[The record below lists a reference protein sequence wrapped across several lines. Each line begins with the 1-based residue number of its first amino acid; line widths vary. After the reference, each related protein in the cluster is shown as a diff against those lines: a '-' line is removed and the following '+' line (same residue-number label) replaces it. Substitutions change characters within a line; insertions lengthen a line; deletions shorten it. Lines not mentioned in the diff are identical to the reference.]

1 MARTRR
7 AASAPALTTPQRLGG
22 LLKSCRDI
30 MRKDRGTDTDAARLP
45 QLTWL
50 FFLKFLDDLEVRD
63 EETARLA
70 RRHHVPMIPAP
81 YRWRDWAA
89 DPTGM
94 TGDALIQFI
103 GGEKV
108 CRPDGTE
115 GPGLLKTL
123 RGLAGE
129 DAEDRRAV
137 IAKVFSGTT
146 NRMIDGYL
154 LRDLLAKVDGIH
166 FNSTEELH
174 TLGAL
179 YEGMLREMRDAAGA
193 AGEFYTPRPLVRLI
207 VQVVDPK
214 LGEVVLD
221 PACGTAG
228 FLVEAFTHMRPATR
242 THADRERLHQ
252 GIRGQEAKP
261 LPYLLAQMNLLLHGV
276 DVPRVEYGN
285 SLAVKMSE
293 LGEDAQV
300 DVILTNPPFG
310 GEETAGIPLFFP
322 VETRTSETALLF
334 LQLIVRRLRA
344 AGPGGRGGRAAVIV
358 PNGTLFGDGVC
369 AKVKREL
376 LRECHLHT
384 VLRLPPGVFAPYTSI
399 ATNVLFFEAGRPTQ
413 EIWFYEHP
421 LPGESSG
428 YTKTKPLRF
437 EEFEPLLA
445 WWTQRE
451 EGERAWR
458 IDWGAEHAAAE
469 AKARPLLDRARSLQR
484 EAKRERDGARQMKA
498 DGDSRVD
505 VEAALARA
513 KEIDAK
519 AAAAEAEGDA
529 AYWPVFNLDRKNPR
543 AVVATEERTPTQ
555 IVEEILARERRIV
568 ELMEEVRAALGE
580 GWV

>member
-1 MARTRR
+1 
-7 AASAPALTTPQRLGG
+7 
-22 LLKSCRDI
+22 

-50 FFLKFLDDLEVRD
+50 FFLKFLDDLELRD
-63 EETARLA
+63 AEKAKAGSRP
-70 RRHHVPMIPAP
+70 HVPIIPAP

-89 DPTGM
+89 DPTGL

-103 GGEKV
+103 GGDKV
-108 CRPDGTE
+108 TLPDGRE
-115 GPGLLKTL
+115 GPGLLRTL
-123 RGLAGE
+123 RTLSAE
-129 DAEDRRAV
+129 DAQDRRAV
-137 IAKVFSGTT
+137 IASVFAGTT

-154 LRDLLAKVDGIH
+154 LRDLLNKVNGIH
-166 FNSTEELH
+166 FNSSDELH

-228 FLVEAFTHMRPATR
+228 FLVEAFNHMRPAARTR
-242 THADRERLHQ
+242 AERDQLHA

-276 DVPRVEYGN
+276 DVPQVEYGN
-285 SLAVKMSE
+285 TLAVKLHE

-310 GEETAGIPLFFP
+310 GEETAGIPLNFP

-334 LQLIVRRLRA
+334 LQLIVRRLRR
-344 AGPGGRGGRAAVIV
+344 PGGATKGGRAAVVV

-384 VLRLPPGVFAPYTSI
+384 ILRLPKGAFAPYTDI
-399 ATNVLFFEAGRPTQ
+399 ATNVLFFDAGRTTTD
-413 EIWFYEHP
+413 IWYYEHP
-421 LPGESSG
+421 LPEGSSG
-428 YTKTKPLRF
+428 YTKTKALRF
-437 EEFEPLLA
+437 EEFDDLRA
-445 WWTQRE
+445 WWTNRTE
-451 EGERAWR
+451 NERAWR
-458 IDWGAEHAAAE
+458 VDFEGELAAAE
-469 AKARPLLDRARSLQR
+469 GKSQPLWDRARYFQR
-484 EAKRERDGARQMKA
+484 EAKRERDDAKQLKA
-498 DGDSRVD
+498 DGASPADI
-505 VEAALARA
+505 EAVVARA
-513 KEIDAK
+513 KEIECK
-519 AAAAEAEGDA
+519 GAEAQTEGDA
-529 AYWPVFNLDRKNPR
+529 AYWPVFNLDRRNPR
-543 AVVATEERTPTQ
+543 AVAVTDERTPEQ
-555 IVEEILARERRIV
+555 LVDDILTKERRIV
-568 ELMEEVRAALGE
+568 ALMEEVRAALTG
-580 GWV
+580 GQS